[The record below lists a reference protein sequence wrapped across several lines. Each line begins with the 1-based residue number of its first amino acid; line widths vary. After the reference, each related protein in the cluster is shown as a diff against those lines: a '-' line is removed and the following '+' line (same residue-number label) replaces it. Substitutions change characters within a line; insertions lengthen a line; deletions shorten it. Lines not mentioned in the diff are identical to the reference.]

1 MAKIII
7 QLPQLTDLE
16 LTLPNDKLE
25 TVSEYYGIRKDDYD
39 APLDALQAFRD
50 QLVRVLKKPLVRGR
64 ARELSASPDVSDLI
78 TVS

>member
-1 MAKIII
+1 
-7 QLPQLTDLE
+7 
-16 LTLPNDKLE
+16 
-25 TVSEYYGIRKDDYD
+25 VSEYYGIRKDDYD